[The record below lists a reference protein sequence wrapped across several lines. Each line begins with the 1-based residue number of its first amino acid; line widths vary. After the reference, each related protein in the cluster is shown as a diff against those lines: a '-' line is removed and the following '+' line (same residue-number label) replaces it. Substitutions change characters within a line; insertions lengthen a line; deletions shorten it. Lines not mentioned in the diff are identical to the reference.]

1 MAASKGAWQFR
12 IQNAKPQ
19 ILDLALV
26 RCRDADLNAKSGR
39 GEHRMAQVIR
49 IHTLA
54 LHDQVAAR
62 LRTMLIEGHIPPG
75 AKLNER
81 ELCEQL
87 HVSRTPLREAI
98 KLLAAE
104 GLVDL
109 LPNRGAVAVKLDED
123 DVMYTFELLA
133 VLEGTSGELA
143 AARVTD
149 DERAEIRALHYE
161 MLAGYA
167 RRDLS
172 GYYRINA
179 RIHNAINAAARN
191 PVLAST
197 YGSVNARVQSLRFR
211 TNQNEAK
218 WKNAVKEHET
228 MIEALD
234 ARDSAGLRDVLVAH
248 LHHKRD
254 SVLVLLRAGEI
265 YPDAA
270 RA

>member
-1 MAASKGAWQFR
+1 MAEVV
-12 IQNAKPQ
+12 Q
-19 ILDLALV
+19 ILRL
-26 RCRDADLNAKSGR
+26 S
-39 GEHRMAQVIR
+39 
-49 IHTLA
+49 

-62 LRTMLIEGHIPPG
+62 LRTMLIEGRIAPG

-123 DVMYTFELLA
+123 DVMHTFELLA
-133 VLEGTSGELA
+133 MLEGMSGELA
-143 AARVTD
+143 AQRVTD

-161 MLAGYA
+161 MLACYA

-179 RIHNAINAAARN
+179 SIHRAINAAARN

-197 YGSVNARVQSLRFR
+197 YATVNARVQSLRFR
-211 TNQNEAK
+211 TNQDDRK
-218 WKNAVKEHET
+218 WKNAVKEHEA

-234 ARDSAGLRDVLVAH
+234 ARDAAALRDVLITH
-248 LHHKRD
+248 LQHKRD
-254 SVLVLLRAGEI
+254 SVLMLMRAGEI
-265 YPDAA
+265 YSDAVA
-270 RA
+270 S

>member
-1 MAASKGAWQFR
+1 MA
-12 IQNAKPQ
+12 
-19 ILDLALV
+19 
-26 RCRDADLNAKSGR
+26 
-39 GEHRMAQVIR
+39 EVIR
-49 IHTLA
+49 IFNLS

-62 LRTMLIEGHIPPG
+62 LRTMLIEGELAPG

-81 ELCEQL
+81 ELCERL
-87 HVSRTPLREAI
+87 RVSRTPLREAI

-109 LPNRGAVAVKLDED
+109 LPNRGAVAVKLSES
-123 DVMYTFELLA
+123 DVVHAFELLA
-133 VLEGTSGELA
+133 TLEGMSGELA
-143 AARVTD
+143 AERITDAERV
-149 DERAEIRALHYE
+149 EVRALHFE
-161 MLAGYA
+161 MLACHA

-179 RIHNAINAAARN
+179 TIHRAINDAAKN

-197 YGSVNARVQSLRFR
+197 YRSVNARVQSLRFR
-211 TNQNEAK
+211 TNQDDAK
-218 WKNAVKEHET
+218 WRRAVHEHGQ

-234 ARDSAGLRDVLVAH
+234 ARDATGLRDILVAH

-254 SVLVLLRAGEI
+254 SVLGLLRAGEI